1 MLAINVARPLSV
13 LSLCSG
19 VGMLDLGLGAAFDAR
34 TVCYVERE
42 AFAASQLVALMEAG
56 LLDAAPVWSDLSTF
70 DARPWRGRVD
80 CLIAGLPCQP
90 YSAAG
95 KQEGNEDRRS
105 WGEGDGPIPHA
116 LRIIAECRPAVVFL
130 ENVTAW
136 VVGGFFRPVG
146 EELCRLGYELE
157 RPQSSSLRATL
168 ALRISVIAC
177 SSWPTTT
184 AGDSDPPAPRT
195 TRRTAG
201 AFGDDA
207 DGRAREWQ
215 TPTAGR
221 EAGRT
226 RGSSAAGVEDA
237 ARHGGR
243 SIGPHAARR
252 GTLTT
257 ARKLGEPKT
266 RGLGHER
273 SGSARRMAGWIFGR
287 WRYMAEPD
295 GAGSQG
301 GGRDDREEG
310 RQEPDGHAGLA
321 GGSLFAPGPL
331 DPRWPRIIADHPH
344 LAPATEPGVRGVAH
358 GFAWLVDES
367 RRHQLRAIGNGA
379 VPLCFA
385 VAITLLLGERSSGTS
400 Q

>member
-1 MLAINVARPLSV
+1 MNVDPRPLSV

-56 LLDAAPVWSDLSTF
+56 ILDAAPVWSDLATF

-80 CLIAGLPCQP
+80 CIIAGLPCQP

-95 KQEGNEDRRS
+95 KQEGNDDRRS
-105 WGEGDGPIPHA
+105 WGSGDGPIPHF
-116 LRIIAECRPAVVFL
+116 LRIVAECRPAVAFL

-146 EELCRLGYELE
+146 EELCRLGYDLE
-157 RPQSSSLRATL
+157 RPLQLAASDVGASHQRERVFVMAYDHHAGRGIQRLGELLDGQRA
-168 ALRISVIAC
+168 
-177 SSWPTTT
+177 
-184 AGDSDPPAPRT
+184 
-195 TRRTAG
+195 
-201 AFGDDA
+201 AFGNDAHRRGAAMADHASGGLREFGRAARAGRGGHA
-207 DGRAREWQ
+207 DGRDAD
-215 TPTAGR
+215 
-221 EAGRT
+221 
-226 RGSSAAGVEDA
+226 VEDA
-237 ARHGGR
+237 ARHGGDR
-243 SIGPHAARR
+243 PHGEGWRGRGGP
-252 GTLTT
+252 LT
-257 ARKLGEPKT
+257 GVE
-266 RGLGHER
+266 
-273 SGSARRMAGWIFGR
+273 SGVEGSGIVVALA
-287 WRYMAEPD
+287 D

-301 GGRDDREEG
+301 GGRDDGEEG

-331 DPRWPRIIADHPH
+331 DPRWSRIIADHPH
-344 LAPATEPGVRGVAH
+344 LAPATEPGVRGLAH

-385 VAITLLLGERSSGTS
+385 VAVTTLARRAVERRMKAAA
-400 Q
+400 